1 MTAPKWLSTALVF
14 GIVVAFIVLLSTG
27 EPRLPA
33 GSADG
38 SYYNPC
44 CGFMTLHNGELRSG
58 KEAVSYVI
66 EQDKGGAYV
75 LPKALVSV
83 ASNRLDIDPTAYP
96 IKLRIYRNHD
106 PSIIEVLDRS
116 DAPSH
121 MFLRRN
127 VR

>member
-1 MTAPKWLSTALVF
+1 MATRKWLSTALVLV
-14 GIVVAFIVLLSTG
+14 IVAGWIAIFSTG

-44 CGFMTLHNGELRSG
+44 CGFLTLHGGELRG
-58 KEAVSYVI
+58 GNDAVSYVI
-66 EQDKGGAYV
+66 ERDKAGAYV

-83 ASNRLDIDPTAYP
+83 ASNRLDIDRSAHPL
-96 IKLRIYRNHD
+96 KLRLDRERD
-106 PSIIEVLDRS
+106 PTSIEVLDRS
-116 DAPSH
+116 AAPSH
-121 MFLRRN
+121 TFARRN